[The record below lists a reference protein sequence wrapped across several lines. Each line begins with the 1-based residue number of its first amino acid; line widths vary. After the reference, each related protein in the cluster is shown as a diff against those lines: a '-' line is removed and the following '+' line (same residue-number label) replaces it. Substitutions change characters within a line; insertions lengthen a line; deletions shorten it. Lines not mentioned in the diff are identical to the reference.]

1 MALKAL
7 FLTYHN
13 WRDNRIGGFHYLA
26 EALAERGDAVSFFSF
41 PRPLFSVLTSRSE
54 RTNARSMARLLWGRS
69 YRVGMGSVVNFTAPT
84 LAMPGRAGKALGSW
98 NCVMSRTTVP
108 PLRPL
113 LRRRAP
119 NADVC
124 VVESTTAVC
133 LLDDLKQ
140 CYPQASLIYRPS
152 DPLVANQNCPG
163 WLAEAEKRMMAAAD
177 KVLLVNE
184 EGLEIYKAQF
194 GARFMEGVR
203 YSILENGVNL
213 AAFRKSHPRPK
224 EFGANR
230 VVLYVG
236 AAVPDWSSMLMLA
249 RAIPEAKVCVVCPEQ
264 PEKKWLR
271 AIKQCK
277 NLKYVG
283 GVPPSHVPAYVTNC
297 SVFVVAYRPN
307 LWRYKPWG
315 LHTKLQQAIA
325 AKKPVV
331 GINVDPALRRYG
343 IVVAE
348 DQERFAESVRVAL
361 NAPRMVTAP
370 PDLGNRDW
378 EQIKARFVA
387 HVDGALGKLRSGGIR
402 Q

>member
-1 MALKAL
+1 MGLNAL

-54 RTNARSMARLLWGRS
+54 RTNARAMVRLLWGRS

-84 LAMPGRAGKALGSW
+84 LAMPGRVGKALGPLNS
-98 NCVMSRTTVP
+98 VMSRTTVP
-108 PLRPL
+108 PLQPL

-119 NADVC
+119 KVDVC
-124 VVESTTAVC
+124 VVESTVAVC

-140 CYPQASLIYRPS
+140 CYPQALLIYRPS
-152 DPLVANQNCPG
+152 DPLVASPNCPE
-163 WLAEAEKRMMAAAD
+163 WLAQAEKRMMATAD

-184 EGLEIYKAQF
+184 EGRETYEARF
-194 GARFMEGVR
+194 GARFMEGVK
-203 YSILENGVNL
+203 SSVLENGVNL
-213 AAFRKSHPRPK
+213 DAFRKSYPRPR
-224 EFGANR
+224 ELGANR

-236 AAVPDWSSMLMLA
+236 AAVPDWSSMLALA
-249 RAIPEAKVCVVCPEQ
+249 KALPESTVCVVCPER

-271 AIKQCK
+271 SIRECK
-277 NLKYVG
+277 NLLYLG
-283 GVPPSHVPAYVTNC
+283 GVPPSRVPAYVTNC
-297 SVFVVAYRPN
+297 SVFAVAYQPG

-315 LHTKLQQAIA
+315 FQAKLQQAIA

-348 DQERFAESVRVAL
+348 DQESFAESVRAAL
-361 NAPRMVTAP
+361 TAP
-370 PDLGNRDW
+370 QTSADLPDLGTRDW

-387 HVDGALGKLRSGGIR
+387 HVDGALGRRGSGGAR